1 MSQDAFEE
9 ETVATAAED
18 QSAVTSLPP
27 STPKRSEPSTST
39 VTVPEEGE
47 EEESK
52 EGLYPFT
59 TPREEFF
66 DKRTWWMVDLACV
79 EDEAPNQ
86 GATPLVARCMRV
98 HLWDEEHARR
108 VLTAYKQF
116 LILKTER
123 KDWYGKEL
131 SPCADVERMWQLHIV
146 DMSNYYHDCML
157 LCGHVLKFSAVLDL
171 LTKDQLKLRTAATL
185 KAKFQNKYDEELWT
199 IFDHFGFSADGAPA
213 EHNRS
218 ACLPGLGHLFSGQ

>member
-157 LCGHVLKFSAVLDL
+157 LCGHVINYNPDEAVDENAKSSHEKNTHVALKGKFGSKCDEDL
-171 LTKDQLKLRTAATL
+171 WTNVGTPKPGMFQRQVA
-185 KAKFQNKYDEELWT
+185 KAKSTKQ
-199 IFDHFGFSADGAPA
+199 I
-213 EHNRS
+213 
-218 ACLPGLGHLFSGQ
+218 